1 MPYLLL
7 TLTTVEE
14 RKPRKGEGLRSPLA
28 HGWVTRVT
36 SSQLTLPRYLE
47 LQADPYG
54 EGVG

>member
-14 RKPRKGEGLRSPLA
+14 PKARKGGSRRSPLA
-28 HGWVTRVT
+28 YRCVTRVT
-36 SSQLTLPRYLE
+36 TSHLTLPRFLE
-47 LQADPYG
+47 LLAESCG

>member
-14 RKPRKGEGLRSPLA
+14 RKRARGEGSRSPYPQK
-28 HGWVTRVT
+28 WVTRVT
-36 SSQLTLPRYLE
+36 TSHLTLPRFLE
-47 LQADPYG
+47 LLAESCG